1 MEDQESNILLAFSSQ
16 DGVFMVLCMVLS
28 WIFIH
33 RWSQRNK
40 KGPKTWPLVGAA
52 IEQFTNYDRMHDWL
66 VKYLSES
73 NSVVV
78 PMPFTT
84 YTYIADP
91 ANVEH
96 VLKTNFA
103 NYPKGEV
110 YRSYMEVLLGDGIF
124 NVDGELWRKQR
135 KTASF
140 EFASKN
146 LRDFSTVVFRDYSLK
161 LHSSLSRASFQGQ
174 QVDMQVETPSLQ
186 RLYCCRL
193 DRDGFNSLDGMR
205 NEYMFFVQELLMRM
219 TLDSICKV
227 GFGVEIGTL
236 APNLP
241 DNHFAKAFDTANIIV
256 TLRFIDPLWRIKRYL
271 NVGSE
276 ALLDKSIK
284 TIDDFTYSVIR
295 RRKAEIK
302 ETQQSSENNKMKH
315 DLLSRF
321 IELGKDS
328 ESDLTDKSLRDVVL
342 NFVIAGRD
350 TTATTLS
357 WAIYMVMT
365 HPHVAEKLYSELKTF
380 EEDQAREEKVSL
392 HPYDTE
398 NLELFNRRVAQ
409 FAGLLSYDSLGKLYY
424 LHAVIT
430 ETLRLYPA
438 VPQDPKG
445 ILEDDVLPDGTKVK
459 AGGMV
464 TYVPYSM
471 GRMEYNWGPDAASFK
486 PERWLKEGFF
496 QNASPFKFTAFQ
508 AGPRICLGKDSAY
521 LQMKMALAILC
532 RFYTFTLVAGHP
544 VQYRMMTILSMAHGL
559 KLTIARR

>member
-1 MEDQESNILLAFSSQ
+1 MEADRKVSLDCYSQNGYRGMLMLA
-16 DGVFMVLCMVLS
+16 CAVLS
-28 WIFIH
+28 WILIH

-52 IEQFTNYDRMHDWL
+52 IEQFLNYDRMHDWL
-66 VKYLSES
+66 VQYLFKSRT
-73 NSVVV
+73 VVV

-103 NYPKGEV
+103 NYPKGET
-110 YRSYMEVLLGDGIF
+110 YHSYMEVLLGDGIF

-146 LRDFSTVVFRDYSLK
+146 LRDFSTIVFREYSQK
-161 LHSSLSRASFQGQ
+161 LHGILSQESFQGQ
-174 QVDMQVETPSLQ
+174 VVDM
-186 RLYCCRL
+186 
-193 DRDGFNSLDGMR
+193 
-205 NEYMFFVQELLMRM
+205 QELLMRM

-236 APNLP
+236 APDLPENL
-241 DNHFAKAFDTANIIV
+241 FAQAFDTANIIV
-256 TLRFIDPLWRIKRYL
+256 TLRFIDPLWRIKRFL

-295 RRKAEIK
+295 RRKKEIK
-302 ETQQSSENNKMKH
+302 ESRESSKDNKVTEHKSLASCEYFHHFSILMTNFLDQMKH
-315 DLLSRF
+315 DILSRF
-321 IELGKDS
+321 IELGEDP
-328 ESDLTDKSLRDVVL
+328 ESNLSNKSLRDVVL

-357 WAIYMVMT
+357 WAIYMIMT
-365 HPHVAEKLYSELKTF
+365 HSHVAEKVYSELKTL
-380 EEDQAREEKVSL
+380 EEDQAREENVTL
-392 HPYDTE
+392 LQYDSE
-398 NLELFNRRVAQ
+398 DPDSFNERARQ
-409 FAGLLSYDSLGKLYY
+409 FAGLLSYDALGKLYY

-445 ILEDDVLPDGTKVK
+445 ILEDDVLPDGTGVK

-471 GRMEYNWGPDAASFK
+471 GRMEYNWGSDAASFK
-486 PERWLKEGFF
+486 PERWLKDGFF

-521 LQMKMALAILC
+521 LQMKMCLAILC
-532 RFYTFTLVAGHP
+532 RFYKFTLVPGHP
-544 VQYRMMTILSMAHGL
+544 VEYRMMTILSMAHGL
-559 KLTIARR
+559 KVNISRRP

>member
-16 DGVFMVLCMVLS
+16 DGVFMVVCRVLS
-28 WIFIH
+28 WIIIH

-103 NYPKGEV
+103 NYPTGEV
-110 YRSYMEVLLGDGIF
+110 YRSYMKVLLGDGIF

-161 LHSSLSRASFQGQ
+161 LHSILSRASFQGQ
-174 QVDMQVETPSLQ
+174 QVDMQL
-186 RLYCCRL
+186 
-193 DRDGFNSLDGMR
+193 
-205 NEYMFFVQELLMRM
+205 EYVFFVLELLMRM

-276 ALLDKSIK
+276 ALLDKSIQ
-284 TIDDFTYSVIR
+284 TIDNFTYSVIQ

-302 ETQQSSENNKMKH
+302 ESQQSSENKL
-315 DLLSRF
+315 D
-321 IELGKDS
+321 EDS
-328 ESDLTDKSLRDVVL
+328 ESNLTDKSLGDVVL
-342 NFVIAGRD
+342 NVVIAGRD

-357 WAIYMVMT
+357 WAIYMAMT
-365 HPHVAEKLYSELKTF
+365 HPHVADKLYSEMKTF
-380 EEDQAREEKVSL
+380 EEDQAREEKVL
-392 HPYDTE
+392 LLPYDTKD
-398 NLELFNRRVAQ
+398 LDSFNRRVAQ
-409 FAGLLSYDSLGKLYY
+409 FAGLLSYDLLGKLYY
-424 LHAVIT
+424 LPAVIT

-438 VPQDPKG
+438 VPLSNLYG
-445 ILEDDVLPDGTKVK
+445 ARILK
-459 AGGMV
+459 ASWRMMF
-464 TYVPYSM
+464 Y
-471 GRMEYNWGPDAASFK
+471 RMEPKSKQEEWCD
-486 PERWLKEGFF
+486 
-496 QNASPFKFTAFQ
+496 
-508 AGPRICLGKDSAY
+508 LGSLLNGKN
-521 LQMKMALAILC
+521 
-532 RFYTFTLVAGHP
+532 G
-544 VQYRMMTILSMAHGL
+544 VQLGT
-559 KLTIARR
+559 

>member
-1 MEDQESNILLAFSSQ
+1 MLDWSSQ
-16 DGVFMVLCMVLS
+16 NGSYQGILMVTCAVLS
-28 WIFIH
+28 WILIH

-40 KGPKTWPLVGAA
+40 KGPKTWPLMGAA
-52 IEQFTNYDRMHDWL
+52 IEQLMNYDRMHDWL
-66 VKYLSES
+66 VQYLSES
-73 NSVVV
+73 KSVVV

-103 NYPKGEV
+103 NYPKGET
-110 YRSYMEVLLGDGIF
+110 YHSYMEVLLGDGIF

-146 LRDFSTVVFRDYSLK
+146 LRDFSTIVFREFSQK
-161 LHSSLSRASFQGQ
+161 LHSILSQASFQGQ
-174 QVDMQVETPSLQ
+174 VVDM
-186 RLYCCRL
+186 
-193 DRDGFNSLDGMR
+193 
-205 NEYMFFVQELLMRM
+205 QELLMRM

-241 DNHFAKAFDTANIIV
+241 DNRFAQAFDTANIIV
-256 TLRFIDPLWRIKRYL
+256 TLRFIDPLWRIKRFL

-276 ALLDKSIK
+276 ALLEKSIK
-284 TIDDFTYSVIR
+284 TIDDFTYSVIH

-302 ETQQSSENNKMKH
+302 EARDSSKDNKMKH
-315 DLLSRF
+315 DILSRF
-321 IELGKDS
+321 IELGEDP
-328 ESDLTDKSLRDVVL
+328 ESNLTDKSLRDVVL

-365 HPHVAEKLYSELKTF
+365 HSHVAEKLYSELKTL
-380 EEDQAREEKVSL
+380 EEDQAREENVAL
-392 HPYDTE
+392 HEYDTE
-398 NLELFNRRVAQ
+398 DPGSFDERARQ
-409 FAGLLSYDSLGKLYY
+409 FARLLTYDSLGRLYY

-486 PERWLKEGFF
+486 PERWLNEGFF

-508 AGPRICLGKDSAY
+508 VCLPFSFN
-521 LQMKMALAILC
+521 LNT
-532 RFYTFTLVAGHP
+532 RFTL
-544 VQYRMMTILSMAHGL
+544 QLIE
-559 KLTIARR
+559 LTAA

>member
-1 MEDQESNILLAFSSQ
+1 MEVENDLFSVFSSP
-16 DGVFMVLCMVLS
+16 DGCNMGMLMLACMVIS
-28 WIFIH
+28 WIFIYM
-33 RWSQRNK
+33 WNQRNK
-40 KGPKTWPLVGAA
+40 KGPKTWPLIGAA
-52 IEQFTNYDRMHDWL
+52 IEQLLNYDRMHDWL

-73 NSVVV
+73 KTVVV

-103 NYPKGEV
+103 NYPKGET
-110 YRSYMEVLLGDGIF
+110 YHSYMEVLLGDGIF
-124 NVDGELWRKQR
+124 NVDGELWKKQR

-146 LRDFSTVVFRDYSLK
+146 LRDFSTVVFREYSLK
-161 LHSSLSRASFQGQ
+161 LLSILSQASFHNQEI
-174 QVDMQVETPSLQ
+174 DMQ
-186 RLYCCRL
+186 
-193 DRDGFNSLDGMR
+193 D
-205 NEYMFFVQELLMRM
+205 LLMRM

-241 DNHFAKAFDTANIIV
+241 DNHFAQAFDTANIIV
-256 TLRFIDPLWRIKRYL
+256 TLRFIDPLWKLKRFL

-276 ALLDKSIK
+276 ALLGKSIQV
-284 TIDDFTYSVIR
+284 IDEFTYSVIR
-295 RRKAEIK
+295 KRKAEIK
-302 ETQQSSENNKMKH
+302 ETRESCKSSKIKH
-315 DLLSRF
+315 DILSRF
-321 IELGKDS
+321 IELS
-328 ESDLTDKSLRDVVL
+328 EDPEGNLTDKSLRDVVL

-350 TTATTLS
+350 TTATTLT
-357 WAIYMVMT
+357 WAVYMIMN
-365 HPHVAEKLYSELKTF
+365 HDHVVEKLYSELKAF
-380 EEDQAREEKVSL
+380 EEGQAREEKISL
-392 HPYDTE
+392 LPFD
-398 NLELFNRRVAQ
+398 LEDPESFSRRAAQ
-409 FAGLLSYDSLGKLYY
+409 FAGLLNYDSLGRLYY

-445 ILEDDVLPDGTKVK
+445 ILEDDILPDGTKVK

-471 GRMEYNWGPDAASFK
+471 GRMEYNWGPDAASFR
-486 PERWLKEGFF
+486 PERWLKEGYF

-521 LQMKMALAILC
+521 LQMKMALAIFC
-532 RFYTFTLVAGHP
+532 RFFKFSLVTNHP
-544 VQYRMMTILSMAHGL
+544 VKYRMMTILSMEQGL
-559 KLTIARR
+559 KLKIARQS

>member
-1 MEDQESNILLAFSSQ
+1 MGEEKYLLATPFSPNEYNT
-16 DGVFMVLCMVLS
+16 GILVLASMVLS

-33 RWSQRNK
+33 RWQQRTA

-52 IEQFTNYDRMHDWL
+52 IEQLMNYDRMHDWL
-66 VKYLSES
+66 AKYLSES
-73 NSVVV
+73 RTVMV
-78 PMPFTT
+78 PMPSTT

-96 VLKTNFA
+96 VLKTKFA
-103 NYPKGEV
+103 NYPKGEA
-110 YRSYMEVLLGDGIF
+110 YHSYMEVLLGDGIF
-124 NVDGELWRKQR
+124 NVDGDNWRKQR

-146 LRDFSTVVFRDYSLK
+146 LRDFSTVVFREYSLK
-161 LHSSLSRASFQGQ
+161 LSAILSRASSRNQG
-174 QVDMQVETPSLQ
+174 VDM
-186 RLYCCRL
+186 
-193 DRDGFNSLDGMR
+193 
-205 NEYMFFVQELLMRM
+205 QELLMRM

-227 GFGVEIGTL
+227 GFGAEIGTL

-241 DNHFAKAFDTANIIV
+241 DNSFAHAFDTANTIV
-256 TLRFIDPLWRIKRYL
+256 TLRFIDPLWKIKKFL

-276 ALLDKSIK
+276 AVLDQSIK
-284 TIDDFTYSVIR
+284 SIDDFTYSVIR
-295 RRKAEIK
+295 RRKAEIEEAEAGQK
-302 ETQQSSENNKMKH
+302 SDKIKH
-315 DLLSRF
+315 DILSRF
-321 IELGKDS
+321 IELGRDP
-328 ESDLTDKSLRDVVL
+328 ENNITDKSLRDIVL

-357 WAIYMVMT
+357 WAVYMIMT
-365 HPHVAEKLYSELKTF
+365 HDHVADKLYSELKAF
-380 EEDQAREEKVSL
+380 EEERAKEENVLL
-392 HPYDTE
+392 HSYDTE
-398 NLELFNRRVAQ
+398 DCESFDQRAKQ
-409 FAGLLSYDSLGKLYY
+409 FAELLSYDSLGKLYY

-471 GRMEYNWGPDAASFK
+471 GRMEYNWGPDAAEFK
-486 PERWLKEGFF
+486 PERWLKDGFF

-532 RFYTFTLVAGHP
+532 RFFKFSLVQGHP
-544 VQYRMMTILSMAHGL
+544 VKYRMMTILSMAHGL
-559 KLTIARR
+559 KLTVSRRSEDSSRR

>member
-16 DGVFMVLCMVLS
+16 DGVFMVVCRVLS
-28 WIFIH
+28 WIIIH
-33 RWSQRNK
+33 RWSQRHK

-110 YRSYMEVLLGDGIF
+110 YRSYMKVLLGDGIF

-161 LHSSLSRASFQGQ
+161 LHSILSRASFQGQ
-174 QVDMQVETPSLQ
+174 QVDMQ
-186 RLYCCRL
+186 
-193 DRDGFNSLDGMR
+193 
-205 NEYMFFVQELLMRM
+205 
-219 TLDSICKV
+219 V

-284 TIDDFTYSVIR
+284 TIDNFTYSVIQ

-302 ETQQSSENNKMKH
+302 ESQQSSENKL
-315 DLLSRF
+315 D
-321 IELGKDS
+321 EDS
-328 ESDLTDKSLRDVVL
+328 ESNLTDKSLRDVL
-342 NFVIAGRD
+342 NVVIAGRD

-357 WAIYMVMT
+357 WAIYMAMT
-365 HPHVAEKLYSELKTF
+365 HPHVADKLYSEMKTF
-380 EEDQAREEKVSL
+380 EEDQAREEKVL
-392 HPYDTE
+392 LLPYDTKD
-398 NLELFNRRVAQ
+398 LDSFNRRVAQ
-409 FAGLLSYDSLGKLYY
+409 FAGLLSYDLLGKLYY

-438 VPQDPKG
+438 VPLSNLYG
-445 ILEDDVLPDGTKVK
+445 ARILK
-459 AGGMV
+459 AFWRMMF
-464 TYVPYSM
+464 Y
-471 GRMEYNWGPDAASFK
+471 RMEPKSKQEEW
-486 PERWLKEGFF
+486 
-496 QNASPFKFTAFQ
+496 
-508 AGPRICLGKDSAY
+508 
-521 LQMKMALAILC
+521 
-532 RFYTFTLVAGHP
+532 
-544 VQYRMMTILSMAHGL
+544 
-559 KLTIARR
+559 